1 MFPYMRLGPFL
12 IQLPLFVLLVGL
24 WMGLAFVER
33 ESIRQGLNKEKINN
47 LVFYGLIGGIIFA
60 RLGYAAQYA
69 SVYLSN
75 PFSLL
80 SLNTNTFLPVVGLLF
95 GLLIAIG
102 YGSRQ
107 KLPLRNTLD
116 TLAPGLAFFMIM
128 IGVSHLLSGNAYGAP
143 TRVPWAVYLWSDYR
157 QPTQLYEIFFALV
170 VFMIVLSRM
179 IPANAPGLRFVQF
192 LSLSAIARV
201 FIEAFRGDSAILFD
215 GYRTAQVVGLA
226 ILVVCLALLRNWEG
240 NDENESKIG

>member
-80 SLNTNTFLPVVGLLF
+80 SLNTNTFLPVVGLMF

-128 IGVSHLLSGNAYGAP
+128 IGASHLLSGNAYGAP

-170 VFMIVLSRM
+170 VFIIVLSRM
-179 IPANAPGLRFVQF
+179 IPVNAPGLRFVQF

-226 ILVVCLALLRNWEG
+226 ILVVCLALLGNWEG

>member
-1 MFPYMRLGPFL
+1 MVPYLRLGPFL
-12 IQLPLFVLLVGL
+12 LQMPLLALLVGV
-24 WMGLAFVER
+24 WIGLTFVER
-33 ESIRQGLNKEKINN
+33 EAARLNLNKEKISS

-60 RLGYAAQYA
+60 RLGHAAQYA
-69 SVYLSN
+69 SVYLFD
-75 PFSLL
+75 PFSFL
-80 SLNTNTFLPVVGLLF
+80 SLNTNTLLLEAGLIF
-95 GLLIAIG
+95 GIFIASI
-102 YGSRQ
+102 YAYRQ
-107 KLPLRNTLD
+107 KLPFRKGLD
-116 TLAPGLAFFMIM
+116 ALAPGLAFFMIM

-226 ILVVCLALLRNWEG
+226 VLVACLALLRNWEG
-240 NDENESKIG
+240 KDEHESKIG

>member
-1 MFPYMRLGPFL
+1 MFPYLRLGPFL
-12 IQLPLFVLLVGL
+12 LQMPLFALLVGL
-24 WMGLAFVER
+24 WIGLTFIER
-33 ESIRQGLNKEKINN
+33 EAVRLKLNKEKISS
-47 LVFYGLIGGIIFA
+47 LVFYGLIGGIVSA
-60 RLGYAAQYA
+60 RLAYAAQYV
-69 SVYLSN
+69 SVYISN

-80 SLNTNTFLPVVGLLF
+80 SLNTNTLLPEAGLVF
-95 GLLIAIG
+95 GILIAGI
-102 YGSRQ
+102 YAYRQ
-107 KLPLRNTLD
+107 KLPFRNSMD
-116 TLAPGLAFFMIM
+116 ALAPGLAFFMIM

-170 VFMIVLSRM
+170 IFTIILPRM
-179 IPANAPGLRFVQF
+179 VPTNAPGLRFIQF
-192 LSLSAIARV
+192 IALSAIAHV

-240 NDENESKIG
+240 KDEHESKIG

>member
-1 MFPYMRLGPFL
+1 MFPYLRLGPFL
-12 IQLPLFVLLVGL
+12 LQLPLLALLVGV
-24 WMGLAFVER
+24 WIGLTFVER
-33 ESIRQGLNKEKINN
+33 EAVRLKLNKEKISN

-75 PFSLL
+75 PFSLF
-80 SLNTNTFLPVVGLLF
+80 SLNTNTLLPEAGLLF
-95 GLLIAIG
+95 GILFAIG
-102 YGSRQ
+102 YGYRQ
-107 KLPLRNTLD
+107 KLPLRKTLD

-170 VFMIVLSRM
+170 IFTIILPRM

-215 GYRTAQVVGLA
+215 GYRTAQVIGLLF
-226 ILVVCLALLRNWEG
+226 LVVCLVLLRKWEG
-240 NDENESKIG
+240 KDEHESKIG

>member
-1 MFPYMRLGPFL
+1 MD
-12 IQLPLFVLLVGL
+12 
-24 WMGLAFVER
+24 A
-33 ESIRQGLNKEKINN
+33 
-47 LVFYGLIGGIIFA
+47 
-60 RLGYAAQYA
+60 
-69 SVYLSN
+69 
-75 PFSLL
+75 
-80 SLNTNTFLPVVGLLF
+80 
-95 GLLIAIG
+95 
-102 YGSRQ
+102 
-107 KLPLRNTLD
+107 
-116 TLAPGLAFFMIM
+116 LAPGLAFFMIM

-215 GYRTAQVVGLA
+215 GYRAAQVIGLA
-226 ILVVCLALLRNWEG
+226 ILIVCLALLRSWEG
-240 NDENESKIG
+240 KGWNVQIKNRMKTLHSRAQFSLAHAALRFRFSNGSCVKKPSSAN

>member
-80 SLNTNTFLPVVGLLF
+80 SLNTNTFLPVVGLMF

-128 IGVSHLLSGNAYGAP
+128 IGASHLLSGNAYGTP

-170 VFMIVLSRM
+170 VFIIVLSRM
-179 IPANAPGLRFVQF
+179 IPVNAPGLRFVQF

-226 ILVVCLALLRNWEG
+226 ILVVCLALLGNWEG